1 MSDKILYGLSNVHY
15 AVATMGADNTAT
27 FGTPVAIPGAVN
39 LSMSP
44 NGENTPFYA
53 DNIEYYTVN
62 GNQGYDG
69 TLEVARF
76 PDSFKTDVLNMME
89 SGNGLLAEDAAA
101 EVKHFALLFQFEGD
115 ASGRRFVLYNC
126 TAGRLGEES
135 ETRGE
140 NIDPRTQSIDI
151 KARPLH
157 IAALDKDIVKAE
169 TCDDTGSTV
178 YNDWFTAVTVPTAQ
192 SAATT

>member
-1 MSDKILYGLSNVHY
+1 MSDKILYGLSNVYY
-15 AVATMGADNTAT
+15 AVATIGSDNTAT
-27 FGTPVAIPGAVN
+27 FDTPVAIPGAVN

-76 PDSFKTDVLNMME
+76 PDSFKADVLNMIE
-89 SGNGLLAEDAAA
+89 SANGLLAEDAAA
-101 EVKHFALLFQFEGD
+101 EVVHFALLFQFEGD
-115 ASGRRFVLYNC
+115 VSGRRFVLYNC
-126 TAGRLGEES
+126 TAGRLGDQS
-135 ETRGE
+135 QTRGE
-140 NIDPRTQSIDI
+140 NIEPGTQTVDI

-157 IAALDKDIVKAE
+157 FAALDKDIVKAE
-169 TCDDTGSTV
+169 TSDATDSTV
-178 YNDWFTAVTVPTAQ
+178 YNGWFTAVTVPTAQ
-192 SAATT
+192 TVTT